1 MTLNLANSRESFL
14 LLKSSRPYLDKKLNK
29 ILINCLILPL
39 LASGG
44 ITFVYTS
51 KHTHTR
57 LESVISSFLKFCWG
71 EFTKAPNLT
80 FQFWKIYIKIRVFFK
95 LVFFPIFDQLSQLL
109 VCLLTRIYVKVSILL
124 TK

>member
-14 LLKSSRPYLDKKLNK
+14 LLKSSQADLDKKLNK

-71 EFTKAPNLT
+71 EFTKAQSLT
-80 FQFWKIYIKIRVFFK
+80 FWVWEDYIKAGDR
-95 LVFFPIFDQLSQLL
+95 L
-109 VCLLTRIYVKVSILL
+109 
-124 TK
+124 

>member
-1 MTLNLANSRESFL
+1 M
-14 LLKSSRPYLDKKLNK
+14 LLKSSQADLDKKLNK

-71 EFTKAPNLT
+71 EFTKAQSLT
-80 FQFWKIYIKIRVFFK
+80 FWVWEDYIKAGDR
-95 LVFFPIFDQLSQLL
+95 L
-109 VCLLTRIYVKVSILL
+109 
-124 TK
+124 